1 MSFKLKE
8 YNAKVTLPDADLC
21 LEEVSALYKLM
32 VNFTP
37 KIEGRWNILI
47 VNPTIKECK
56 ELLDNKQIPEWM
68 DIIIYLQAKKLEQVC
83 LEFPEYQPKNV
94 PFKEQ
99 AKELLTSVNHLIDKK
114 AFSILVEAF
123 RGNLTDL
130 QKMLIELDEN
140 CTGPRISIK
149 DVQAKVNYVRP
160 TYASDVINSFL
171 LQEKQ
176 RWVLLNKLVQALGD
190 SYAYNALY
198 KYVKTL
204 LHEKNKYL
212 NNQDVDLRVVNRID
226 APSICYAYTI
236 FSTSTNHQQL
246 YGIFQAID
254 NRCQEYLERMTDVNL
269 Q

>member
-1 MSFKLKE
+1 M
-8 YNAKVTLPDADLC
+8 TLPSADLC
-21 LEEVSALYKLM
+21 LEDVSILCKLM

-37 KIEGRWNILI
+37 KIDGRWDILI

-56 ELLDNKQIPEWM
+56 GLLDNKQIPEWL
-68 DIIIYLQAKKLEQVC
+68 DITIYLQAKKLEQVC
-83 LEFPEYQPKNV
+83 LEFPEYQPRNV
-94 PFKEQ
+94 PFREQ
-99 AKELLTSVNHLIDKK
+99 AKELLANVSHLIDKK
-114 AFSILVEAF
+114 AFNILVDAF
-123 RGNLTDL
+123 RGNLPDL
-130 QKMLIELDEN
+130 QKTLFELDEN
-140 CTGPRISIK
+140 CTGPRISVK

-176 RWVLLNKLVQALGD
+176 RWTLLNKLVQTLGD

-204 LHEKNKYL
+204 LYEKAKYL

-236 FSTSTNHQQL
+236 FSTSTNYQQL